1 VLFALGAEVC
11 TQEAALAK
19 KIQEILDHKRK
30 YLESAIRDA
39 HAAGLINVSDAA
51 AKARTLFT
59 YYEGQLTEARIQNN
73 LDVLREQ
80 IRGTYELLGIH
91 EPAPAVK

>member
-1 VLFALGAEVC
+1 M
-11 TQEAALAK
+11 AK
-19 KIQEILDHKRK
+19 KIQTILGQKRK

-39 HAAGLINVSDAA
+39 HAAGLINAPDAA

-73 LDVLREQ
+73 LEVLKEQ
-80 IRGTYELLGIH
+80 IRGTYELLGIQ
-91 EPAPAVK
+91 ESMTVAK